1 MPVFRSEIDAGS
13 ARFAENRAA
22 HLKLLAG
29 VREIE
34 ARIRAHGAKAAKKFA
49 ERGQLPPR
57 DRIDLLL
64 DRGTPWLEISTLCG
78 LGCHDDDGGA
88 SASGGGLICG
98 IGIVGGIRCVIDA
111 NDSAIKGGAA
121 TPYGIDKRL
130 RAQQIALENR
140 LPYIQLVESAGANL
154 LRQADLFV
162 RGGATFA
169 GLARLSAAGIPVI
182 AIVHG
187 SSTAGGAYQ
196 PGLSDY
202 VIVVRGKTK
211 IFLAGP
217 PLLKA
222 ATGEISTDEVLG
234 GAEMHATVSG
244 LAEWI
249 AEDDRDA
256 IRLARALTDKLKW
269 DRAPPPST
277 TPAPLYDPEEI
288 LGIVPPDYRKP
299 YDVREVIARIVD
311 GSDWL
316 DFKAAYGPATVC
328 GFARVE
334 GHEAGFIGNNGPI
347 DPDGATKAA
356 HFMQAC
362 AQSGTPLVFLQNT
375 TGYIVGPNAER
386 AGIVKHGSKMI
397 QAVTNAPVPKITLH
411 IGASFGAGNYGMC
424 GRAFGPRFIFAWPN
438 NRISVMGGE
447 QAAKVMT
454 IIAEDGARRA
464 GKEPPHEMLAAQ
476 AKMIIDQYDAESTA
490 LYATA
495 RLWDDGIIDPR
506 DSRKVLGLTL
516 AICREAEARSLK
528 PNTFGVGRM

>member
-1 MPVFRSEIDAGS
+1 MPVFRSEIDVHA

-22 HLKLLAG
+22 HLKLLAE
-29 VREIE
+29 VRAIE
-34 ARIRAHGAKAAKKFA
+34 ARIRAHGDKAAAKFA
-49 ERGQLPPR
+49 QRGQLPPR

-64 DRGTPWLEISTLCG
+64 DRGSDWLEISTLCG

-88 SASGGGLICG
+88 NASGGGRISG
-98 IGIVGGIRCVIDA
+98 IGTVAGIRCAIDA
-111 NDSAIKGGAA
+111 SDSAIKGGAA
-121 TPYGIDKRL
+121 TPYGLDKCLRL
-130 RAQQIALENR
+130 QQIALENR

-154 LRQADLFV
+154 LRQAELFV

-169 GLARLSAAGIPVI
+169 NLARLSAAGCPVV
-182 AIVHG
+182 AVVHG

-222 ATGEISTDEVLG
+222 ATGEISTDEELG

-244 LAEWI
+244 LGEWM

-256 IRLARALTDKLKW
+256 IRLAREVMAKLKW
-269 DRAPPPST
+269 DRVSALAAAPPP
-277 TPAPLYDPEEI
+277 AYDPEEI

-311 GSDWL
+311 ASDWL

-328 GFARVE
+328 GFARIE
-334 GHEAGFIGNNGPI
+334 GREAGIIGNNGPI

-375 TGYIVGPNAER
+375 TGYIVGPTAER
-386 AGIVKHGSKMI
+386 GGIVKHGSKMI

-476 AKMIIDQYDAESTA
+476 ARMIVDQYDAESTA

-506 DSRKVLGLTL
+506 DSRKVLGLCL
-516 AICREAEARSLK
+516 AIAADGDTRAVR